1 MAAGSS
7 DGSAPG
13 QSSLTAAPAADGATV
28 GELLR
33 AARERQGLTL
43 EQVSRDTKIPR
54 KHLEAIEHDHLAALP
69 GPFYQR
75 AQVRTYARAVKL
87 DPNLV
92 VARLEGKAPPPAVAA
107 NPLPAPARPA
117 TATRSRHH
125 RVLLASG
132 LVLTAFVFWR
142 AMPRYLALN
151 GSMRVADASEPNLP
165 SSDTEA
171 TEATT
176 GIERSDSAQVP
187 QPATFTE
194 STRSVDVDPSDDRT
208 TAVEAAQDDVPI
220 APAVVADRA
229 ALRVATEL
237 VVATEPA
244 GARVTVD
251 GIGWGLTP
259 VTIRYLPAGSKRI
272 RVSKD
277 GYAAT
282 ELVVQVNEGERKTT
296 DIRLRDQ
303 P

>member
-13 QSSLTAAPAADGATV
+13 RNALIAAPADDGGAV

-54 KHLEAIEHDHLAALP
+54 KHLEAIEQGNLAALP

-75 AQVRTYARAVKL
+75 AQIRTYALAVRL
-87 DPNLV
+87 DPGLV
-92 VARLEGKAPPPAVAA
+92 VARLERKAPLPAVAS
-107 NPLPAPARPA
+107 PLPAPAKPY

-142 AMPRYLALN
+142 AMPRYQSLN
-151 GSMRVADASEPNLP
+151 GSMRVADASEPVFS

-171 TEATT
+171 TT
-176 GIERSDSAQVP
+176 GIDRTGSAQAP
-187 QPATFTE
+187 QPAAFTE
-194 STRSVDVDPSDDRT
+194 NTRSNGVEPSEDPT
-208 TAVEAAQDDVPI
+208 TAAAAAQDDVPI
-220 APAVVADRA
+220 APAPVAERA
-229 ALRVATEL
+229 AARVVTEL

-259 VTIRYLPAGSKRI
+259 VTIRYLPPGSKRV

-277 GYAAT
+277 GYAAA
-282 ELVVQVNEGERKTT
+282 ELVVQVSEGERKTT